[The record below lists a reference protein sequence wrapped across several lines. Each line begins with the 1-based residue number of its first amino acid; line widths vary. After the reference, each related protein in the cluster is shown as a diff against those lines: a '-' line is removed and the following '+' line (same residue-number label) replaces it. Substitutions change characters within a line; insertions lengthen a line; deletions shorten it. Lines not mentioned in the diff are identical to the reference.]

1 MERELTETKE
11 QRAEA
16 LNSLS
21 TLCDF
26 FQNRVLKG
34 PSDEAL
40 REFNWAT
47 KEWVSVTY
55 KELGEK
61 VKNWQRAFADLGLN
75 RGDRVAM
82 LLPNGVNAVCFDQA
96 AMANSL
102 VPVPLHAIDTPASSA
117 FILQD
122 CGASV
127 LVTDKKSKW
136 EKIQEAG
143 FDLSAIKKVIITEEL
158 TEATGLIQ
166 GVKEWLMGAP
176 KDILLP
182 EQPKVDDLACIVYT
196 SGTTGKPKGV
206 MLTHKNITSNVRST
220 LAHVKPEIGDIFL
233 SFLPLSHMFERT
245 AGYYLALATG
255 STIVFNRSLQYLAED
270 FKIAKPNVLISVP
283 RVYERIYAKL
293 NDALAKNGK
302 IQAALFHMAVN
313 AGWQNF
319 CRKNSIRA
327 AGSQGSVFDG
337 LVNATVGKQ
346 ISEKLK
352 SQFGGR
358 LRVAIS
364 GGASLN
370 PEAAKVFCG
379 LGLPVI
385 QGYGMTETSPIISG
399 NNVTDNDPATVGRA
413 LKDVSIRLGEREE
426 IQIKG
431 DLVMKGYWNR
441 EKDTKNAFTEDG
453 WLKTGDQGA
462 YDGEGRLKIVGRIKE
477 ILVTSTGEKISPV
490 DIESALETIPLFR
503 QTYAVGDGM
512 PYIAVLISLDPTLWK
527 KFAAEQGADPKDP
540 ESIHAPVVRK
550 KVLEMVKKACR
561 TFPAYAVPKNIALT
575 LDEWTIDNGLLT
587 PTLKLKRSPMQAR
600 YGHLIEEM
608 YKGAKKSRI

>member
-40 REFNWAT
+40 REFNRAT

-122 CGASV
+122 SGASV

-158 TEATGLIQ
+158 TEASELIQ
-166 GVKEWLMGAP
+166 GLKDWLKGAP
-176 KDILLP
+176 KDIPLP
-182 EQPKVDDLACIVYT
+182 EQPTVDDLACIVYT
-196 SGTTGKPKGV
+196 SGTTGRPKGV

-293 NDALAKNGK
+293 NDALAKKGK

-319 CRKNSIRA
+319 CKKNSIKT
-327 AGSQGSVFDG
+327 AGSQGLMFGG
-337 LVNATVGKQ
+337 LVNATVGKK

-385 QGYGMTETSPIISG
+385 QGYGMTETSRS
-399 NNVTDNDPATVGRA
+399 
-413 LKDVSIRLGEREE
+413 
-426 IQIKG
+426 
-431 DLVMKGYWNR
+431 
-441 EKDTKNAFTEDG
+441 
-453 WLKTGDQGA
+453 
-462 YDGEGRLKIVGRIKE
+462 
-477 ILVTSTGEKISPV
+477 
-490 DIESALETIPLFR
+490 SAGIT
-503 QTYAVGDGM
+503 
-512 PYIAVLISLDPTLWK
+512 
-527 KFAAEQGADPKDP
+527 
-540 ESIHAPVVRK
+540 
-550 KVLEMVKKACR
+550 
-561 TFPAYAVPKNIALT
+561 
-575 LDEWTIDNGLLT
+575 
-587 PTLKLKRSPMQAR
+587 
-600 YGHLIEEM
+600 
-608 YKGAKKSRI
+608 